1 MPKPVV
7 ELRLAD
13 QIAQI
18 ILNRPEVHNA
28 VDVQV
33 MEALEKALSAIAADE
48 NIRAIILTGTGSDT
62 FCAGGDIRY
71 FATLD
76 TREACLAMSRR
87 MQAIL
92 ERLSNGGRP
101 VIAAVN
107 GNALGGG
114 CEILTACH
122 IRIAAAHA
130 TFSFR
135 QAPNGIITGWGG
147 GRRLLQQIGRSA
159 ALRLFLSGQTIDTQE
174 ALRIGLIDQVVAPE
188 HLTET
193 CRSLA
198 GQIAANSPD
207 AVKAFLELDERMAQR
222 DWQTLPH
229 FETERFADLW
239 MGPDFRRFVNRF
251 LQRG

>member
-1 MPKPVV
+1 MPEPVV
-7 ELRLAD
+7 ELQID
-13 QIAQI
+13 NQIARI
-18 ILNRPEVHNA
+18 TLNRPEVHNA

-33 MEALEKALSAIAADE
+33 MAALEKILSKIEADE
-48 NIRAIILTGTGSDT
+48 NIRAIILTGSGDET

-92 ERLSNGGRP
+92 ERFSKGSRP

-107 GNALGGG
+107 GNAFGGG
-114 CEILTACH
+114 CEMLTACH
-122 IRIAAAHA
+122 IRIAATHA

-147 GRRLLQQIGRSA
+147 GRRLLHQIGRSA
-159 ALRLFLSGQTIDTQE
+159 ALRLFLSGEIIDGAV
-174 ALRIGLIDQVVAPE
+174 ALRIGLIDQLVTPE
-188 HLTET
+188 MLLDA
-193 CRSLA
+193 CRALA
-198 GQIAANSPD
+198 QQIAANSRN
-207 AVKAFLELDERMAQR
+207 AVRGFLELAAQLDQR
-222 DWQTLPH
+222 DQEAVAH

-251 LQRG
+251 LQRE

>member
-1 MPKPVV
+1 MSKPVV
-7 ELRLAD
+7 ELHINER
-13 QIAQI
+13 IARI

-28 VDVQV
+28 VDLQV
-33 MEALEKALSAIAADE
+33 METLEAALETIETDGDV
-48 NIRAIILTGTGSDT
+48 RAIILAGAGEET

-92 ERLSNGGRP
+92 ERLSRGGRP
-101 VIAAVN
+101 VIAAIN

-114 CEILTACH
+114 CEILSACH

-147 GRRLLQQIGRSA
+147 GRRLLRQIGHSA
-159 ALRLFLSGQTIDTQE
+159 ALRLFLSGQAIDAAE
-174 ALRIGLIDQVVAPE
+174 ALRIGLIDQAVAPE
-188 HLTET
+188 QLIDT
-193 CRSLA
+193 CRTLA

-207 AVKAFLELDERMAQR
+207 AVKGFLALAARMEQNDRQAVQ
-222 DWQTLPH
+222 D
-229 FETERFADLW
+229 FETEQFADLW
-239 MGPDFRRFVNRF
+239 MGPDFRQFVNRF
-251 LQRG
+251 LQRE